1 VFPFAGFWSKDEI
14 LLDSLKHGVNEG
26 YLSGYLAFVLLLV
39 AAIFTAF
46 YMWRQV
52 SLVFY
57 GKPRHAA
64 AEHASEPSNLMTR
77 PLMVLAMLSLLI
89 GLINIPSGFPIL
101 GWLLGK
107 HQFTSFLEHSVT
119 FAHAGSFNLLMA
131 IMAVVFALGAIFA
144 ARALYNDTVL
154 EGLERDPLELDQR
167 TAGAFALANAKL
179 YWDEFYFAYIIWPY
193 RRAAYWLAERLDW
206 EIWHNF
212 VHERLIRDPFN
223 RATQILAEP
232 VDKGFI
238 DKNFNRLGTLA
249 RSVSSRMRVIQ
260 TGYVR
265 TYALS
270 VLFGALLVVVLI
282 LLPVLREL
290 LGL

>member
-1 VFPFAGFWSKDEI
+1 
-14 LLDSLKHGVNEG
+14 
-26 YLSGYLAFVLLLV
+26 
-39 AAIFTAF
+39 
-46 YMWRQV
+46 MWRQV

-64 AEHASEPSNLMTR
+64 AEHASESANLMTR
-77 PLMVLAMLSLLI
+77 PLIVLAGLSLLV

-119 FAHAGSFNLLMA
+119 FAHAGSFNFLLA
-131 IMAVVFALGAIFA
+131 TMAVLLALGAIYA
-144 ARALYNDTVL
+144 ARALYSDAVL
-154 EGLERDPLELDQR
+154 EGWQRDPLELDER

-179 YWDEFYFAYIIWPY
+179 YWDEFYFTYLIWPY

-212 VHERLIRDPFN
+212 VHERLILDPFN
-223 RATQILAEP
+223 RMTDILTNP

-238 DKNFNRLGTLA
+238 DRNFDRIGTLT

>member
-1 VFPFAGFWSKDEI
+1 
-14 LLDSLKHGVNEG
+14 
-26 YLSGYLAFVLLLV
+26 LAAL
-39 AAIFTAF
+39 
-46 YMWRQV
+46 
-52 SLVFY
+52 
-57 GKPRHAA
+57 G
-64 AEHASEPSNLMTR
+64 
-77 PLMVLAMLSLLI
+77 LLI

-119 FAHAGSFNLLMA
+119 FAHAGSFNFLLA
-131 IMAVVFALGAIFA
+131 TIAVFLALGAIYA
-144 ARALYNDTVL
+144 ARSLYNDQVL
-154 EGLERDPLELDQR
+154 ADLKRDPLELNER

-179 YWDEFYFAYIIWPY
+179 YWDEFYFKVLIWPY

-206 EIWHNF
+206 ELWHNF
-212 VHERLIRDPFN
+212 AHERLIRDPFN
-223 RATQILAEP
+223 RATDILTNP

-238 DKNFNRLGTLA
+238 DRNFDRVGTLT